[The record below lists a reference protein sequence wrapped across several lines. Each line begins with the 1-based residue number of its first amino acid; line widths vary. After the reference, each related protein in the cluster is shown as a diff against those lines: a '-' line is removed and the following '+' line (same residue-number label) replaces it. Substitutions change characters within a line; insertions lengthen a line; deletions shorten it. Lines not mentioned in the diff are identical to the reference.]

1 MFCPSKSGLIMYNI
15 IMAHVRCTNTQLI
28 FREAQYSKLKFVTEN
43 ANATQSWNRPQI
55 VLMETNAFWTNIVE
69 KVVNVKGLV
78 LKDLGNYLSFAI
90 RVFWEEN
97 FYFQGIKDNLYSIS
111 MEDI

>member
-1 MFCPSKSGLIMYNI
+1 
-15 IMAHVRCTNTQLI
+15 
-28 FREAQYSKLKFVTEN
+28 
-43 ANATQSWNRPQI
+43 
-55 VLMETNAFWTNIVE
+55 METNAFWTNIVE

-97 FYFQGIKDNLYSIS
+97 FYFQGIKDNLYPWRIS
-111 MEDI
+111 KDFQDDVLSSNLLQIRIQTFLSNFFFSV